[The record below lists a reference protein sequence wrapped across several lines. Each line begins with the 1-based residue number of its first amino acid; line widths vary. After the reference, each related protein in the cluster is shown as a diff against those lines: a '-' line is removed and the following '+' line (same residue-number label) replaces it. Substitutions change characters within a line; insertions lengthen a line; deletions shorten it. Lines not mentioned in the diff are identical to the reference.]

1 MRRANAVAERE
12 AGAPGRVAR
21 RRAAVRRRILE
32 AADALVTARGIDAV
46 TIDDVTAAADV
57 ARRSFYHHFRT
68 KHEIL
73 IPIARARTE
82 ALTRRIDRLVAR
94 IADPADGMA
103 TALRHAFRAIAAD
116 PLCRWFIRHSGLP
129 HAQLYEGMA
138 ESGMRDAQRAVA
150 AGRFHVRRPEVVR
163 TLVSGA
169 FVAVVS
175 ARIDDRMGDE
185 DVDEAVEHLL
195 RLFGLARADARELAH
210 RPLPRL
216 PPDPRGA

>member
-1 MRRANAVAERE
+1 VAGRD

-32 AADALVTARGIDAV
+32 AADALVTARGVDAV
-46 TIDDVTAAADV
+46 TIDDVTGAADI

-82 ALTRRIDRLVAR
+82 TLTRRIDRLVAR
-94 IADPADGMA
+94 IADPAEGMA
-103 TALRHAFRAIAAD
+103 TALRHAFRAIPAD

-129 HAQLYEGMA
+129 PEQLYEGMA
-138 ESGMRDAQRAVA
+138 ESGMRDAERAVA

-169 FVAVVS
+169 FVAVVG
-175 ARIDDRMGDE
+175 ARIDGRMRDD
-185 DVDEAVEHLL
+185 DVDEAVEYLL
-195 RLFGLARADARELAH
+195 RLFGLARADARNLAH
-210 RPLPRL
+210 RPLRGL
-216 PPDPRGA
+216 PADPGGT

>member
-1 MRRANAVAERE
+1 V

-32 AADALVTARGIDAV
+32 AADALVTARGVDAV
-46 TIDDVTAAADV
+46 TIDNVTAAADI

-82 ALTRRIDRLVAR
+82 TLTRRIDRLVAR
-94 IADPADGMA
+94 IADPAEGMA
-103 TALRHAFRAIAAD
+103 TALRHAFRAIPAD
-116 PLCRWFIRHSGLP
+116 PLCRWFIRRSGLP
-129 HAQLYEGMA
+129 PEQLYEGMA
-138 ESGMRDAQRAVA
+138 ESGMRDAERAVE
-150 AGRFHVRRPEVVR
+150 AGRFHVARPEVVR

-175 ARIDDRMGDE
+175 ARTDGRMDND
-185 DVDEAVEHLL
+185 DVDEAVEYLL
-195 RLFGLARADARELAH
+195 RLFGLTRADAHDLAH
-210 RPLPRL
+210 RPLRRL
-216 PPDPRGA
+216 PPDRRGA